1 VPGQPSDPD
10 LAARAVVTDPTR
22 VLGLRGE
29 GRAVGTV
36 MLRAKGKVTIIG
48 LSDWAEGD
56 WYVSKAVHSWSDTRT
71 PDDVR
76 AHRRRSSYET
86 RFTATR

>member
-1 VPGQPSDPD
+1 
-10 LAARAVVTDPTR
+10 
-22 VLGLRGE
+22 
-29 GRAVGTV
+29 